1 MSIGNNKFE
10 AVPDC
15 MLSEWILEW
24 LTYWVLGQLTIQS
37 IYSLELKNLLESQK
51 KGEMTIRASS
61 IYH

>member
-10 AVPDC
+10 AVIDC